1 MTTTGRPANDRP
13 AFLPI
18 KRWFE
23 SGTSTGRLPKVKSD
37 APRRRSQ
44 QEELLD
50 RQHQRL
56 LFSREDWSL
65 YTSLA
70 TLPQRAGV
78 TASALPWLVIKEFC
92 DNALDSADAA
102 GRPGA
107 VEISVDP
114 RGNLTVAD
122 EGTGIPNA
130 TPERIAQFVLR
141 RPTDAQQQAFAPS
154 VERLRRQWV
163 EGCRRLPHR
172 DRRPPD
178 HRDRRH
184 PGGTGARDRRHQ
196 PHRQQQ
202 DDSADRGPSLGRDH
216 RRCAVH

>member
-23 SGTSTGRLPKVKSD
+23 SGTSTGRLPKSKIRRTPPPKS
-37 APRRRSQ
+37 ARGIARTASTSVYSSPARTAR
-44 QEELLD
+44 
-50 RQHQRL
+50 
-56 LFSREDWSL
+56 FTPASR
-65 YTSLA
+65 
-70 TLPQRAGV
+70 PCRRAGV
-78 TASALPWLVIKEFC
+78 TAGTLPWLVIKEFC

-102 GRPGA
+102 GHPGA

-114 RGNLTVAD
+114 RGNLTVTD
-122 EGTGIPNA
+122 EGTGIPDA
-130 TPERIAQFVLR
+130 TPEQIATVLR
-141 RPTDAQQQAFAPS
+141 RPTDAQQQTFAPTDQGAWQS
-154 VERLRRQWV
+154 V
-163 EGCRRLPHR
+163 EGCLGYLTATAAAC
-172 DRRPPD
+172 

-202 DDSADRGPSLGRDH
+202 ARSSHRQGLRLIASH